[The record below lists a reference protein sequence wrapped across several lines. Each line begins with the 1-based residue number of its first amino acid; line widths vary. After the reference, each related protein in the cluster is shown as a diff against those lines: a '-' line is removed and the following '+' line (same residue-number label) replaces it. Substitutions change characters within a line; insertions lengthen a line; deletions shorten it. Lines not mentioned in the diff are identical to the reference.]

1 MQVNIE
7 GASQKEN
14 EMNEIVTVPICY
26 KEIENALLEGMTS
39 NPQTATETI
48 AATEIVYLRKEVARL
63 IEQNTQA
70 FNQYQSWKTKYEIAN
85 RNLLNAMEEIIPN
98 APCTTTAQMAREVVR
113 ADDGCVSI
121 FAHPKECPDYTTNM
135 DIEDACV
142 KCVQENFTPSEI
154 RAKYDSLKGTE

>member
-1 MQVNIE
+1 MEDKVK
-7 GASQKEN
+7 G
-14 EMNEIVTVPICY
+14 ICSRDV
-26 KEIENALLEGMTS
+26 EAMMLEGLIKD
-39 NPQTATETI
+39 PQTMLVKI
-48 AATEIVYLRKEVARL
+48 AVAEIVYLRKEVARL

-85 RNLLNAMEEIIPN
+85 RNLLKAMEEDSTEGDSNDIPGSLMV
-98 APCTTTAQMAREVVR
+98 AQMAREVVR

-154 RAKYDSLKGTE
+154 RAKYDSLKGV